1 MRELENVLTRAVVLA
16 PGEVLLGD
24 HLPALEP
31 SHESAPAQAA
41 AAPPALFAAP
51 AVDDASLIP
60 TLDEAE
66 RLLIERAMAVTRG
79 HKGKTCQILGI
90 SRPTLE
96 RKLQKYAGA
105 QVHPFPAKDAS

>member
-1 MRELENVLTRAVVLA
+1 
-16 PGEVLLGD
+16 VLLGD
-24 HLPALEP
+24 HLPALDP
-31 SHESAPAQAA
+31 GAAGHAPGGLHAASQAA
-41 AAPPALFAAP
+41 PGSPLFTAP

-66 RLLIERAMAVTRG
+66 RMLIERAMAVTRG

-105 QVHPFPAKDAS
+105 QIHPFPAKDAS